1 MYMAMMMA
9 AAASE
14 MHNGRKPNKVS
25 YTDLGEY
32 KKDNAPRRI
41 KPDTRIEKVFIVKG
55 KEIKAFSKKDA
66 LKRYEHKYG
75 KK

>member
-1 MYMAMMMA
+1 MAMMMA
-9 AAASE
+9 EAASE
-14 MHNGRKPNKVS
+14 MHNGRRPNKVS

-32 KKDNAPRRI
+32 KRDNAPRCI
-41 KPDTRIEKVFIVKG
+41 KPDTRVEKAFIVKG
-55 KEIKAFSKKDA
+55 KEIKAYSKKDA

>member
-1 MYMAMMMA
+1 MAMMMA

-14 MHNGRKPNKVS
+14 MHNGRRSNKVS
-25 YTDLGEY
+25 YADLGEY
-32 KKDNAPRRI
+32 KRDNVPRCI
-41 KPDTRIEKVFIVKG
+41 KPDTRVEKVFIVKG